1 MTKNTT
7 SPPLFVSLDSQNV
20 LNVDKKIDFFYV
32 SMFDSVHSFDKN
44 NQFNVCIWEF
54 MNMSNV
60 YTSLIP
66 IDIHHLSSVLISGF
80 QRSYGA
86 LKFSKA
92 VHGKFHG
99 SGGHNKGNSFQDRA
113 NFHISRAWNI
123 FLIFKTAYY

>member
-1 MTKNTT
+1 MTKNTA

-20 LNVDKKIDFFYV
+20 LNVDKKIDFFLCFNV
-32 SMFDSVHSFDKN
+32 WFGTFFDKN

-99 SGGHNKGNSFQDRA
+99 SGGHNKRNSFQDRA
-113 NFHISRAWNI
+113 NFHRSRAWNI